1 MSSEPLLNS
10 DSKSPLQWSNV
21 FGVALFAIVCALAVY
36 GTYSQKN
43 VPGSNEPLT
52 KLNPS
57 GLRAFHNQVY
67 FPVRALVTGE
77 NPYSPAYIQFHPDSA
92 LGKQIAMDPVAP
104 SALLILSPLA
114 FLQLHVAEIVYI
126 LVCVLLSIF
135 CANLLLV
142 AATDRPP
149 SIGGVMLTAAL
160 MIACL
165 PGVEAFVAY
174 PTVMLT
180 LLGVLLAIEH
190 SGEQDLL
197 SGVGILLAFCQPVIG
212 VAMLI
217 LIAFRRHFGA
227 LAFGIVLLLLLNVAA
242 IAWIG
247 NNTEGGIAQAIDEA
261 RQLYPSLY
269 KPVVVENLQSST
281 DRVDLHSVVARLAPS
296 DSQIAQQPNLHCYI
310 AAGLLLLAIIA
321 LLAERDHTQMQGLVS
336 RSGMLIA
343 MVTILFFYQKTPAL
357 YLLWI
362 PVIGLL
368 VDGWRAERAFSLP
381 MRFILGLL
389 VVLPL
394 FNYFVTPFA
403 MDRLGITAGGTSA
416 GSVVGDES
424 APFSLRSLFENWQ
437 WANPELAQWQTV
449 VTINSILIAIAV
461 LMIATRMIFS
471 ICIDEEI
478 IKSQEANAIQETT

>member
-1 MSSEPLLNS
+1 MSSDPLLNRAQR
-10 DSKSPLQWSNV
+10 SPLQWSNV
-21 FGVALFAIVCALAVY
+21 LGIAFFFIVCGVAVY

-43 VPGSNEPLT
+43 VPGSNAPLT
-52 KLNPS
+52 QSSRGGFKS
-57 GLRAFHNQVY
+57 FHNQIY

-92 LGKQIAMDPVAP
+92 LGKQIAMDPVPP
-104 SALLILSPLA
+104 STLLILSPLA
-114 FLQLHVAEIVYI
+114 FLQLHAAEIVYI

-135 CANLLLV
+135 CANLLLS
-142 AATDRPP
+142 AANDRPP
-149 SIGGVMLTAAL
+149 GIGGVMLTAAL
-160 MIACL
+160 MMACL
-165 PGVEAFVAY
+165 PGVDAFVSY

-180 LLGVLLAIEH
+180 LFGVLLAIEY

-212 VAMLI
+212 VAILI

-227 LAFGIVLLLLLNVAA
+227 IASGILLLLVLNVVA

-247 NNTEGGIAQAIDEA
+247 NNTQGGVAQAIDDA
-261 RQLYPSLY
+261 QVLYPSLY
-269 KPVVVENLQSST
+269 KPVVTENLPTST
-281 DRVDLHSVVARLAPS
+281 DRVDAHSVVARLTSS
-296 DSQIAQQPNLHCYI
+296 DSQIAQQPNLHCYV
-310 AAGLLLLAIIA
+310 ATGLLLLALIA
-321 LLAERDHTQMQGLVS
+321 LLAEQDPTQMRGLVS

-343 MVTILFFYQKTPAL
+343 TVTILFFYQKTPAL

-368 VDGWRAERAFSLP
+368 IDGWRAERAFALP

-403 MDRLGITAGGTSA
+403 MERLGIAAGGTSA
-416 GSVVGDES
+416 SGLPPADS
-424 APFSLRSLFENWQ
+424 APFSLRALFESWEFS
-437 WANPELAQWQTV
+437 NPELAQWQAV

-471 ICIDEEI
+471 ICIDQEI
-478 IKSQEANAIQETT
+478 NESHGADAA